1 MPLRLPSGRNWPTGT
16 GRTESWSRVLGWSTV
31 IPGRKRLGGRVA
43 WKEPLSGPCIVETAS
58 GNKLTLRRE
67 SDGVRRAAHVE
78 DVIVLPA
85 EAVLLEHRPPIKF
98 DEEPVL
104 LRPGAA
110 PRRSVGQMLS
120 ADPDDDGAEDRL
132 VKNTGK
138 LDKLALGH
146 HVAYDYALATRPQ
159 PKSAGRACGVGQVK
173 NVVRTG
179 QS

>member
-1 MPLRLPSGRNWPTGT
+1 M
-16 GRTESWSRVLGWSTV
+16 
-31 IPGRKRLGGRVA
+31 A

-67 SDGVRRAAHVE
+67 SDGVRLEAHVE

-85 EAVLLEHRPPIKF
+85 EAELLEHRPPIKF

-104 LRPGAA
+104 LRPGEA
-110 PRRSVGQMLS
+110 PRRSVGKMHS

-132 VKNTGK
+132 VKNTGR
-138 LDKLALGH
+138 LDKLAIGH
-146 HVAYDYALATRPQ
+146 HVACALATRPQ

-173 NVVRTG
+173 NVARTARLR
-179 QS
+179 SS